1 MRLVLVAASG
11 LALEA
16 LAAVRVSG
24 RLDDVVVVDDDPVRW
39 GTALGGATVIGG
51 LDEVL
56 RREDH
61 RVLVCA
67 GSGRAREAIVDR
79 LAQLGVDDDRYLTV
93 VHPSAEVPG
102 DCVVGRGS
110 ILLAGAVL
118 TANVVVGE
126 HVVVMP
132 NATLTHDDLVG
143 DYATVCAGAA
153 LGGRVRVGRAAY
165 LGMNSSVRE
174 GLRVGAGATLGMGAA
189 LTVDLP
195 AHETW
200 VGVPARRLP
209 AVREAIA

>member
-16 LAAVRVSG
+16 LAALRTSDHV
-24 RLDDVVVVDDDPVRW
+24 DAVVVVADDPARW
-39 GTALGGATVIGG
+39 GTTLGGATVIGG
-51 LDEVL
+51 LEEVR

-67 GSGRAREAIVDR
+67 GSGRARQAIVDR
-79 LAQLGVDDDRYLTV
+79 LAHLGVDDDRYLTV
-93 VHPSAEVPG
+93 VHRSAHVAV
-102 DCVVGRGS
+102 DCTVGRGS
-110 ILLAGAVL
+110 ILLAGVVL

-132 NATLTHDDLVG
+132 NATLTHDDVVG

-153 LGGRVRVGRAAY
+153 LGGRVRVDRAAY

-209 AVREAIA
+209 TVREAIA